1 MRDDKFVY
9 KRLKKCRF
17 LLSKSG
23 CLFIHIV
30 CRSHQ
35 LCWGLRSLVRMRS
48 PVRIRVS
55 APSKSPSDIDAEG
68 DFFVVLLGF
77 EGCLLAGAALFVYL
91 LLRCMRWAP
100 QKSSQNGSRA
110 AAIHPAMKP
119 SRVPGTS
126 LERILLS
133 LLASAVSVPIP
144 AHAAGDHPDG
154 MVGYAEIIAAQIGGR
169 TAVGGKINPVE

>member
-68 DFFVVLLGF
+68 DFFVVLLSF
-77 EGCLLAGAALFVYL
+77 EGFLLAGAALFVYL
-91 LLRCMRWAP
+91 LLRCMRYAP
-100 QKSSQNGSRA
+100 QKPSQNGSRA
-110 AAIHPAMKP
+110 AAIHPAMIP